1 MRRTRCNGKRGYF
14 ISYVSDEEEEKSWNR
29 PKMKVGQGNGK
40 IQGKYVLMYD
50 IWPNESLA
58 SNPIIIQINVNANI
72 P

>member
-29 PKMKVGQGNGK
+29 SKMKVGQGNGK

-50 IWPNESLA
+50 IWPN
-58 SNPIIIQINVNANI
+58 
-72 P
+72 